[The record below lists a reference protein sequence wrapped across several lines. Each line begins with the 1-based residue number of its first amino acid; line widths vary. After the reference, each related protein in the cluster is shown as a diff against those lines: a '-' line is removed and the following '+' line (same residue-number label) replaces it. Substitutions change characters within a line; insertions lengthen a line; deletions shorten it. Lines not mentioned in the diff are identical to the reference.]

1 MLVKNVVLSA
11 LNMLQNND
19 LINALK
25 VGDELTADQKE
36 ELDLMVMCVNLVNN
50 IIATEYIK
58 LKEKVSFHSTG
69 NKLLYSDISNKN
81 ILDIVSITDEYGNK
95 LKFQT
100 EYDGI
105 ITKQGKL
112 VITYVFIPDE
122 LTLEDEID
130 FKTHLTE
137 RVFAYGV
144 LAEYFFIKGVF
155 DDASVWDIR
164 FKQALQTIR
173 RSLKEIKV
181 LKREWL

>member
-19 LINALK
+19 LVVALRS
-25 VGDELTADQKE
+25 DAELTSDQKE
-36 ELDLMVMCVNLVNN
+36 ELDLIVMCVNWVNN

-58 LKEKVSFHSTG
+58 LKEKVTLHNTD
-69 NKLLYSDISNKN
+69 NKLLYKDISSKN
-81 ILDIVSITDEYGNK
+81 ILDIVNVCDEYGNK
-95 LKFQT
+95 LKFKA

-112 VITYVFIPDE
+112 QITYAFIPNEITID
-122 LTLEDEID
+122 DEID
-130 FKTHLTE
+130 FKTHITE

-144 LAEYFFIKGVF
+144 LAEYFFVKGVF

-173 RSLKEIKV
+173 RSLKEVKV